1 MARHIVGS
9 RLDAGEVLGINQNF
23 EFTYTAAEKILAFLD
38 GTGTVGSAMI
48 ADGSVDES
56 KLADG
61 SVTFNKI
68 SNSAIL
74 PRHLTSGSVSASKIA
89 DDSIGSRHV
98 LNGTLGRE
106 QLTNKFLFT
115 RRIENEESIDTVF
128 DDGLYIIT
136 SGNSGTF
143 PEGEDINLNWAL
155 RVEVINEV
163 WVEQTLFVLSYQN
176 ISYKRTILATSGQ
189 LYPWYKELFDENNVI
204 KQNNIQDKSVSR
216 SELTDNFLYRG
227 RIENDTPIENVV
239 QDGTYI
245 ITSGNTGDFPEGE
258 SAGNHW
264 ALSVEVVNVNYV
276 YQTLIRLIDPDIRYT
291 RVINALDDIVYPWKK
306 FNFGN
311 SKENDVPGTINSKNI
326 LLIGNSFSLNA
337 TEYIHNI
344 CASMG
349 IDINVGIL
357 YRSGESLEAHY
368 NNAVSDDAIYTY
380 YERTSSN
387 STAEGTT
394 TENFS
399 FSDGLVKRDWD
410 MVTFQQ
416 RSGYSNDYAT
426 YQPYLN
432 DLIAIVNNAIGNEVD
447 FGVLQTWAYSSTQD
461 ANPEQMYNDIVDA
474 YDQAMFDSDI
484 GIIIPVGTAI
494 QNARSDEKIKNI
506 DDELTSDGVHL
517 GDLGKYIASVTVF
530 ESLYRGH
537 YSAQQID
544 YKPEII
550 TEYQKYISKLTAMN
564 AVDTPRRIESI

>member
-9 RLDAGEVLGINQNF
+9 VLTDMEILGINNNF
-23 EFTYTAAEKILAFLD
+23 EFTYTAAERMNAFLG
-38 GTGTVGSAMI
+38 GTGTVGRAMI
-48 ADGSVDES
+48 ADGSVDGS

-61 SVTFNKI
+61 AVTFNKI

-74 PRHLTSGSVSASKIA
+74 PRHLTSFSVSASKIA

-163 WVEQTLFVLSYQN
+163 WVEQTLFVLAYQN

-189 LYPWYKELFDENNVI
+189 LYPWHKELFDGNNVI

-216 SELTDNFLYRG
+216 SKLTDNFLYSG

-258 SAGNHW
+258 SAENHW

-306 FNFGN
+306 FDFGN

-368 NNAVSDDAIYTY
+368 NNSQTNESIYTY
-380 YERTSSN
+380 YERVSN
-387 STAEGTT
+387 GGTPNNTT
-394 TENFS
+394 TTNVS
-399 FSDGLVKRDWD
+399 FSEGLQKRNWD
-410 MVTFQQ
+410 VVTFQQ

-426 YQPYLN
+426 YQPYLD
-432 DLIAIVNNAIGNEVD
+432 DLIAIINNAIGDEVE
-447 FGVLQTWAYSSTQD
+447 FGILQTWAYSSTQNV
-461 ANPEQMYNDIVDA
+461 NPEQMYNDIVDA

-484 GIIIPVGTAI
+484 GLIIPAGTAV
-494 QNARSDEKIKNI
+494 QNARSNTKIKSV

-530 ESLYRGH
+530 ESLYRGQS
-537 YSAQQID
+537 SAKQID
-544 YKPEII
+544 YKPAIV
-550 TEYQKYISKLTAMN
+550 TKYQKYISELSAMN
-564 AVDTPRRIESI
+564 AVDTPKRVENS